1 MIRVEIEPGI
11 CGLVSIIS
19 ASSGE
24 NDSVRIKVE
33 SDCPKVRKFS
43 QDILSIGIVEVV
55 STGQENPILNS
66 AAKCGL
72 HSSCPVPVGVLKA
85 AEVAVGIALPK
96 DVSIR
101 FKNLKDETDSNS

>member
-11 CGLVSIIS
+11 CGLASIIS
-19 ASSGE
+19 ASAGE
-24 NDSVRIKVE
+24 DDSVRIKVE

-43 QDILSIGIVEVV
+43 QDISPIELVEVV
-55 STGQENPILNS
+55 SIGQENPVLNS

-72 HSSCPVPVGVLKA
+72 HSSCLVPVGVLKA

-96 DVSIR
+96 DASIR
-101 FKNLKDETDSNS
+101 FKSL